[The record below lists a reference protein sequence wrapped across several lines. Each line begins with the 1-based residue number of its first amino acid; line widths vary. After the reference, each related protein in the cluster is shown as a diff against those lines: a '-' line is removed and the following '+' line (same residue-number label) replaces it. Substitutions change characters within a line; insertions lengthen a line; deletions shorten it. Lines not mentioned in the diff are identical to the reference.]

1 MGEKAEAVRLD
12 FGGGGERQRS
22 FKLLAFLPVL
32 NNVIFQGLE
41 TPGKIQD

>member
-1 MGEKAEAVRLD
+1 MVEKDREV
-12 FGGGGERQRS
+12 